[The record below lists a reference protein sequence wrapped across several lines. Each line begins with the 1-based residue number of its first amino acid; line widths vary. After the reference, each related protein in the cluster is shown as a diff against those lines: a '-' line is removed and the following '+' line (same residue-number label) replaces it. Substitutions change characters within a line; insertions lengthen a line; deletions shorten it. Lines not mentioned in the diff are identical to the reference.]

1 MKTVTKLG
9 HQVLRRLP
17 LLASVLL
24 IAIFSNCGNSS
35 SSPTCTTTNTDFNML
50 YTQAV
55 GLANHVDTNTY
66 DTEIHEYT
74 FTFSQNKTIC
84 SVGYQ
89 SQPAIASVPYTIEI
103 KNNTSNTVVY
113 TGSHVFSSTA
123 TSYVSITPTPVVA
136 GQSYTIRRTMLLT
149 NAGNLFTNIIGRVV
163 RHNGALVTF
172 PKTFGLMTIT
182 GAKFFQNG
190 GPLIDTGIPYIDI
203 AYY

>member
-1 MKTVTKLG
+1 MKTIQKLG
-9 HQVLRRLP
+9 FRFPSLYFLSAFAFVILV
-17 LLASVLL
+17 S
-24 IAIFSNCGNSS
+24 SSCGNNNN
-35 SSPTCTTTNTDFNML
+35 SPTCTTTNTDFNML

-149 NAGNLFTNIIGRVV
+149 NAGNLFANITGRVV

>member
-1 MKTVTKLG
+1 MKTIQKLG
-9 HQVLRRLP
+9 FRIPRLYFF
-17 LLASVLL
+17 LALAL
-24 IAIFSNCGNSS
+24 IIAVSSSCGNNNN
-35 SSPTCTTTNTDFNML
+35 SPTCTTTNTDFSML
-50 YTQAV
+50 YNQAV
-55 GLANHVDTNTY
+55 GLANHVDTNTF

-89 SQPAIASVPYTIEI
+89 SQPAVASVPYTIDI
-103 KNNTSNTVVY
+103 KNTTTNTVVY
-113 TGSHVFSSTA
+113 TGNHVFSSTA

-136 GQSYTIRRTMLLT
+136 GQSYTIRRTLLVA
-149 NAGNLFTNIIGRVV
+149 NAGNLSSNVIGRVV
-163 RHNGALVTF
+163 RQNGALVTF